1 MHMNEQFS
9 SPRQVSEVEKSLMD
23 IQGKLDKTP
32 EMDPKD
38 LVDFDETTEGA
49 LEEAT
54 RLSLE
59 SIQEDTAAQAE
70 QRNKIAAVKSKQDYE
85 SFREPDDSVD
95 VDLSDLD
102 QAA

>member
-59 SIQEDTAAQAE
+59 SIQEDTATKE
-70 QRNKIAAVKSKQDYE
+70 EWRKKIDAAKANNEHADE
-85 SFREPDDSVD
+85 SIE

-102 QAA
+102 KAA